1 MEMMKHLKYLIIA
14 AFSLLAFSCTVEDIQ
29 DFPEDSDS
37 LKVIFETPRIP
48 VVDEVPSTKVSVLPD
63 EVTDP
68 NSIAYYY
75 LWESTDTVGIFPN
88 AGSQVYFSMA
98 DGEGTTHADFDGGA
112 WSLRGGSSYHSYY
125 PFVGDMYL
133 DSDRIP
139 VDFTGQ
145 RQSGT
150 DNYSGSHI
158 YFASSGVSPSGD
170 ILRFSYQML
179 NTMLRFD
186 ATLPV
191 GTYTKLTLSLDDPL
205 FVKEGYFD
213 LNSPSI
219 VADRY
224 SRTME
229 ISLDNFTVSS
239 ASSPVSIYVAQAPL
253 DLRGQT
259 MTVSI
264 YSSDGRRYSYESHP
278 GRAYVAGMCYRFR
291 CTMTTTSSSFWMDT
305 NVWPIDGNGNTI
317 LSKIPNYSASQNIPY
332 LHWYNKPASPNG
344 TVALLLGGEDYNDA
358 PDLVLLDEWA
368 ATLTAR
374 GVQCVALMYRTP
386 RPASPLHYCL
396 SAWQDAQRAVRII
409 RNAINGDHGNFPF
422 NANKIGVV
430 GWSAGAHLGLMLAT
444 CASAASYTAVDGYET
459 NNVPCNIN
467 WAILDAPAYV
477 TTDSDGVLP
486 SREGYGTD
494 VTINS
499 LFQFDAYT
507 PPMCMLHGQ
516 DDPYTPMASTQIYR
530 RIRKMRNPVY
540 EVTGKPAAEVH
551 LYPGVGHEPKSL
563 ERGIEFLRQMGF
575 LGTLPAS
582 EESVLVR
589 FSNDNARGQYIR
601 ENVWPNG
608 QIPDYDATQVVPY
621 LEWHFP
627 ANKKSNAIQIVY
639 SGGSYKNSTPESF
652 DVLSIR
658 RYLNAKGITVVTL
671 RYRYKYVNGTYD
683 RPDAAHKH
691 LAAWQDLQRTI
702 RIVRSK
708 AEQYGLDPDRIGIM
722 GASAG
727 GHLTVMGATTSRRQ
741 AYAPIDAIDQLSC
754 KVQWGVACCPAYALT
769 DGMDDYYSTTG
780 GNDDSAILVPEFAFD
795 LDTAPMLMIH
805 GDSDPYAAM
814 NSVKIWE
821 KLTSMGIPAEV
832 HTLALRP
839 HSFQMSGYPGTGGY
853 TWPDRV
859 GEFLEWYFY

>member
-1 MEMMKHLKYLIIA
+1 MRRIIA
-14 AFSLLAFSCTVEDIQ
+14 LLATLSLLAFSCTVEDIQ

-239 ASSPVSIYVAQAPL
+239 ANSPVSIYVAQAPL

-264 YSSDGRRYSYESHP
+264 YSSDGRRYTYESHP
-278 GRAYVAGMCYRFR
+278 GREYVAGMCYRFR

-305 NVWPIDGNGNTI
+305 NVWPLDANNNPDIT
-317 LSKIPNYSASQNIPY
+317 KIPEYSPSQSIPY
-332 LHWYNKPASPNG
+332 LHWYNKPSSPNG
-344 TVALLLGGEDYNDA
+344 TVAILLGGEDYNDA
-358 PDLVLLDEWA
+358 PNMALLDEWA
-368 ATLTAR
+368 AALTAR
-374 GVQCVALMYRTP
+374 GVMCVALMYRTP
-386 RPASPLHYCL
+386 RGAAHYCR

-409 RNAINGDHGNFPF
+409 RNAVWLAHDEFPF
-422 NANKIGVV
+422 DKNKIGVV
-430 GWSAGAHLGLMLAT
+430 GWSAGAHLGLMMAT
-444 CASAASYTAVDGYET
+444 CSKTAAYAPVDSYEAGHLD
-459 NNVPCNIN
+459 CNIN
-467 WAILDAPAYV
+467 WAILDATAYA
-477 TTDSDGVLP
+477 TADSDGILP
-486 SREGYGTD
+486 AKDGSPTETAL
-494 VTINS
+494 NS
-499 LFQFDAYT
+499 LFAFDAAT
-507 PPMCMLHGQ
+507 PTMCLIHGE
-516 DDPYTPMASTQIYR
+516 DDPYTPMASTLIYR
-530 RIRKMRNPVY
+530 QLRIR
-540 EVTGKPAAEVH
+540 GISSEVH
-551 LYPGVGHEPKSL
+551 LYPNVGHEPTGI
-563 ERGIEFLRQMGF
+563 ERGIEFLAQKGF
-575 LGTLPAS
+575 FGTLGATQDISARYAS
-582 EESVLVR
+582 DASLGH
-589 FSNDNARGQYIR
+589 STR
-601 ENVWPNG
+601 EYVWPSG
-608 QIPDYDATQVVPY
+608 QIPNLQSNQETPWI
-621 LEWHFP
+621 EWDFP
-627 ANKKSNAIQIVY
+627 AVQKSKAIQIIY
-639 SGGSYKNSTPESF
+639 SGGSYNGSNPFNLE
-652 DVLSIR
+652 VAPLR
-658 RYLNAKGITVVTL
+658 RYLNARGVTVVTL
-671 RYRYKYVNGTYD
+671 CYRYP
-683 RPDAAHKH
+683 RPQTVSKH
-691 LAAWQDLQRTI
+691 TTAWQDLQRTI

-722 GASAG
+722 GFSAG
-727 GHLTVMGATTSRRQ
+727 GHLTLMGATSSTHQSYSR
-741 AYAPIDAIDQLSC
+741 IDAIDDLSC
-754 KVQWGVACCPAYALT
+754 TPQWAIAFYPAYTLT
-769 DGMDDYYSTTG
+769 DDDCQDHGNSHG
-780 GNDDSAILVPEFAFD
+780 GNLDTDVLMPEFSFD
-795 LDTAPMLMIH
+795 RATSPMLLMH
-805 GDSDPYAAM
+805 GDADPFSPMA
-814 NSVKIWE
+814 SVKTWE
-821 KLTSMGIPAEV
+821 KLRSMGIPAEC
-832 HTLALRP
+832 HTYATLGHCLQWQT
-839 HSFQMSGYPGTGGY
+839 SPGTGGY
-853 TWPDRV
+853 SCFDRV
-859 GEFLEWYFY
+859 WEYLEPWLY

>member
-1 MEMMKHLKYLIIA
+1 MEKIKHLQYLIFA
-14 AFSLLAFSCTVEDIQ
+14 AFALLVFSCTVETPQ
-29 DFPEDSDS
+29 DPFDESVPSE
-37 LKVIFETPRIP
+37 VVFVTPSIP
-48 VVDEVPSTKVSVLPD
+48 VVDENGPSTRVSVSP
-63 EVTDP
+63 TATGYRFP
-68 NSIAYYY
+68 WA
-75 LWESTDTVGIFPN
+75 STDTVGIFPS

-98 DGEGTTHADFDGGA
+98 DGAGTTYAEFDGGG
-112 WSLRGGSSYHSYY
+112 WSLRQSSVYYSYY

-133 DSDRIP
+133 DSGRIP

-145 RQSGT
+145 RQLGT
-150 DNYSGSHI
+150 ATYDGANFYM
-158 YFASSGVSPSGD
+158 ASSGTTTSGGVLTFYYD
-170 ILRFSYQML
+170 ML
-179 NTMLRFD
+179 NTVFRID

-191 GTYTKLTLSLDDPL
+191 GTYTRMTMSLDEPL
-205 FVKEGYFD
+205 FVKEGYYD
-213 LNSPSI
+213 LSNPVI
-219 VADRY
+219 VAEHY
-224 SRTME
+224 MKTME
-229 ISLDNFTVSS
+229 IALENFTVQS
-239 ASSPVSIYVAQAPL
+239 ANSPVSIYAAQAPV
-253 DLRGQT
+253 DLRGK
-259 MTVSI
+259 TVTIRI
-264 YSSDGRRYSYESHP
+264 YSSDGRCYSYQMTPSRQYE
-278 GRAYVAGMCYRFR
+278 AGNCYHFV
-291 CTMTTTSSSFWMDT
+291 CTMTTTPSSFWMDT
-305 NVWPIDGNGNTI
+305 NVWPEDGNHNPI
-317 LSKIPNYSASQNIPY
+317 VSKIPGYSASQSIPY
-332 LHWYNKPASPNG
+332 LHWYNKPSSPNG

-358 PDLVLLDEWA
+358 PNMALLDEWA
-368 ATLTAR
+368 TTLTAR

-386 RPASPLHYCL
+386 RGTEHYCL

-409 RNAINGDHGNFPF
+409 RNAINGTHTTFPF
-422 NANKIGVV
+422 DANKIGVV

-444 CASAASYTAVDGYET
+444 WSTGASYNPVDGYESGSI
-459 NNVPCNIN
+459 PCNIN

-477 TTDSDGVLP
+477 TTDSDGILP
-486 SREGYGTD
+486 TREGYGTD
-494 VTINS
+494 VSINS
-499 LFQFDAYT
+499 SLFRFDAYT

-516 DDPYTPMASTQIYR
+516 DDPYTPMGSTQIYR

-540 EVTGKPAAEVH
+540 DVTGKPAAEVH

-563 ERGIEFLRQMGF
+563 DRGIEFLKQMGF
-575 LGTLPAS
+575 LDPLSS

-589 FSNDNARGQYIR
+589 YSNDNARGQYIR

-608 QIPDYDATQVVPY
+608 QIPDYDVTQVVPY

-627 ANKKSNAIQIVY
+627 ANRKSNAIQIVY
-639 SGGSYKNSTPESF
+639 SGGSYKNSTTDTW

-671 RYRYKYVNGTYD
+671 RYRYKYENGVYD

-702 RIVRSK
+702 RVVRSK
-708 AEQYGLDPDRIGIM
+708 AAQYGLDPDRIGIM

-727 GHLTVMGATTSRRQ
+727 GHLTVMGATTSRRP

-754 KVQWGVACCPAYALT
+754 KVQWGIACCPAYALT
-769 DGMDDYYSTTG
+769 DGTDDYYSTTG

-795 LDTAPMLMIH
+795 PDTAPMLMIH

-821 KLTSMGIPAEV
+821 KLTTMGIPAEV

-839 HSFQMSGYPGTGGY
+839 HSFQSSGYPGTGGY

-859 GEFLEWYFY
+859 GEFLEQYVY